1 MRRIEH
7 LTTVSTLP
15 RYHRDP
21 FNRLII
27 AQAQVEQMS
36 IASADS
42 APGDYGATRLW

>member
-15 RYHRDP
+15 RHHRDP

-36 IASADS
+36 IAGADS
-42 APGDYGATRLW
+42 APDDYGATRLW